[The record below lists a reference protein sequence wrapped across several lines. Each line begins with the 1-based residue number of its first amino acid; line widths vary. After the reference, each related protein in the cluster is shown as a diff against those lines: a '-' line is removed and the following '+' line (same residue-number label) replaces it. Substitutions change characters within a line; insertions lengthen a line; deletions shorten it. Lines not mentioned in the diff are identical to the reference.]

1 MILTYYHWQELKYR
15 FFYYIQSTIIL
26 GVIIFSYK
34 EKVYAGLA
42 DPIVKEGLYL
52 FYTQLSEPLMAWIK
66 LSSYLAILM
75 NMPFLLYQIY
85 AYLKSGL
92 YEYEAKKVRS
102 WCYVYII
109 ILIIGIN
116 MMIKGMSKV
125 IIPFFLEYQL
135 DSLDYCG
142 KISEYISMIGWLML
156 GLLVLPILMMITYE
170 IQRKDAKI
178 FERSRGY
185 ILLVIMIITSMLTPP
200 DILSLLIVG
209 IPIYIVLEI
218 TYIAVILGKVIE
230 ED

>member
-1 MILTYYHWQELKYR
+1 
-15 FFYYIQSTIIL
+15 
-26 GVIIFSYK
+26 
-34 EKVYAGLA
+34 
-42 DPIVKEGLYL
+42 
-52 FYTQLSEPLMAWIK
+52 
-66 LSSYLAILM
+66 
-75 NMPFLLYQIY
+75 
-85 AYLKSGL
+85 
-92 YEYEAKKVRS
+92 
-102 WCYVYII
+102 
-109 ILIIGIN
+109 
-116 MMIKGMSKV
+116 
-125 IIPFFLEYQL
+125 
-135 DSLDYCG
+135 
-142 KISEYISMIGWLML
+142 ML